1 MSFILA
7 FQSRM
12 QVAANIEDGR
22 RLTDMICD
30 NAKNVI
36 LYPGINPDDTLYYSK
51 RLDISEDILVF
62 GKRKGRREGQ
72 IVYGICRNSVLQR
85 GKIGYTNFIPKKMN
99 IELNYDLFAFSFGSI
114 KVQDLFI
121 KTHLDL
127 SNPPKPSPTHPE
139 TPIREAMR
147 YLEEQTE
154 EEDSHS

>member
-1 MSFILA
+1 
-7 FQSRM
+7 
-12 QVAANIEDGR
+12 
-22 RLTDMICD
+22 MICD